1 MRNPLGVEPGLGRP
15 WDAAATAGAVLGH
28 GARWGVACSG
38 LGCGLR
44 SKTTSAKGIGG
55 CACAHRGLGLH
66 WEAGQSR
73 RRWSLA
79 AWRRLAFEERSL
91 RGPRNSWVPRIDA
104 RDSYEYATGVRGLR
118 DRRQR
123 GNRGGAGTFTF
134 GWSGAIPA
142 TQRARTGA
150 RATGGLLELRQSFGG
165 VCQGLTG
172 SGSASPRRRNEL
184 CTAEQCGGG
193 G

>member
-1 MRNPLGVEPGLGRP
+1 
-15 WDAAATAGAVLGH
+15 VLGH
-28 GARWGVACSG
+28 GARRGVACSG
-38 LGCGLR
+38 LGCGQR

-55 CACAHRGLGLH
+55 RACAHRGLGLH

-73 RRWSLA
+73 QRWSPA
-79 AWRRLAFEERSL
+79 AWRRPAFEERSL
-91 RGPRNSWVPRIDA
+91 RGPRNSWAPQIDA
-104 RDSYEYATGVRGLR
+104 QGSCEYATGVRGLR
-118 DRRQR
+118 DRRWR

-134 GWSGAIPA
+134 RRSGAIPA

-150 RATGGLLELRQSFGG
+150 RATGGLLELQRNFGG

-172 SGSASPRRRNEL
+172 SASASPRRRNEL
-184 CTAEQCGGG
+184 CAAEQRGGG

>member
-1 MRNPLGVEPGLGRP
+1 M
-15 WDAAATAGAVLGH
+15 LGH

-55 CACAHRGLGLH
+55 RACAHRGLGLH

-73 RRWSLA
+73 RRWSPA
-79 AWRRLAFEERSL
+79 AWRRPVFEERSL
-91 RGPRNSWVPRIDA
+91 RGPRNSWAPQIDA
-104 RDSYEYATGVRGLR
+104 RGSCEYATGVRGLR
-118 DRRQR
+118 DRRRQ
-123 GNRGGAGTFTF
+123 GNHGGAGTFTF
-134 GWSGAIPA
+134 GRSGAIPA

-150 RATGGLLELRQSFGG
+150 RATGGLLELRRSFGG
-165 VCQGLTG
+165 VCQRLTG
-172 SGSASPRRRNEL
+172 SGSASPWRCNEL
-184 CTAEQCGGG
+184 CAAEPRGGG